1 MNDTTILVVSV
12 SLTVICSIAMVL
24 SIRFIFGRSQL
35 YQTDKTVT
43 VIPRKLSSYWIYG
56 KKNPE
61 AASVLN
67 HNTRHNFD
75 YAGSSK
81 KKPKYLI
88 HWRNSMKTRK
98 NKIYAYKT
106 LNTTF
111 KKTHTATGPKPM
123 EKRTVKFKKGPVD
136 VQTYAMQ
143 SHKTSRMPWAS
154 YKNTKPLVNTINAS
168 FVDNERDTI
177 YDRYSNHR
185 PTNY

>member
-81 KKPKYLI
+81 K
-88 HWRNSMKTRK
+88 N
-98 NKIYAYKT
+98 
-106 LNTTF
+106 LNILY
-111 KKTHTATGPKPM
+111 TGETP
-123 EKRTVKFKKGPVD
+123 
-136 VQTYAMQ
+136 
-143 SHKTSRMPWAS
+143 
-154 YKNTKPLVNTINAS
+154 
-168 FVDNERDTI
+168 
-177 YDRYSNHR
+177 
-185 PTNY
+185 

>member
-1 MNDTTILVVSV
+1 
-12 SLTVICSIAMVL
+12 
-24 SIRFIFGRSQL
+24 
-35 YQTDKTVT
+35 
-43 VIPRKLSSYWIYG
+43 
-56 KKNPE
+56 
-61 AASVLN
+61 
-67 HNTRHNFD
+67 
-75 YAGSSK
+75 
-81 KKPKYLI
+81 
-88 HWRNSMKTRK
+88 MKTRK